1 MSKVYNDL
9 DNCLENAV
17 KCEEN
22 SHTVSRVR
30 GTLTKTI
37 FTDNS
42 YREQRR
48 KKLDAHYDILKRVRN
63 SYFHPHHVY
72 FAFFLEK
79 IFFNNAMCNILA
91 RTIHKLHFKIHN
103 CNSDALSITHS
114 FYLLNNIEVR

>member
-79 IFFNNAMCNILA
+79 IFLIMRCVIFWQEQFINCISKS
-91 RTIHKLHFKIHN
+91 TIVTVTHCLLHIRFI
-103 CNSDALSITHS
+103 C
-114 FYLLNNIEVR
+114 